1 MTSIIK
7 VDTIQS
13 AAGSTVLEQTNATTI
28 TLGSTGQTILL
39 NANAT
44 NNFAVNTPAF
54 EAKQSS
60 SQSLTSDT
68 YTKINFDTERFD
80 TDSTYASSRFT
91 PAVAG
96 KYFIYSSVCL
106 TPGNQTDWA
115 YGNIAIYKNG
125 VEYGNNLFDA
135 RGSLVFR
142 AFLSIARTIDF
153 NTTDYVEIYARLTAD
168 DGAGV
173 SIQDTNGNCFGGYK
187 IIGA

>member
-1 MTSIIK
+1 MTSKIK
-7 VDTIQS
+7 VNILADGGDNSIITS
-13 AAGSTVLEQTNATTI
+13 DGAGSFTASSSLASSVQSVGGI
-28 TLGSTGQTILL
+28 QM
-39 NANAT
+39 
-44 NNFAVNTPAF
+44 TPAF

-125 VEYGNNLFDA
+125 VEYGNNLFDS

-173 SIQDTNGNCFGGYK
+173 SIQDTNGNCFGGYR